1 MRRSRRHREDQVM
14 DDPRLYNT
22 PFNFMH
28 NLSLPPVLFIFTL
41 FSIHTDQH
49 RLDIR
54 IKLIQHRH
62 QGVMFQKSSNR
73 QIIGGKCPEWM
84 YDMTKWQCVISV
96 QVKYLWQLTTA
107 ARIKFCI
114 IYSWHGWWC
123 PLLPPA
129 LQMQAYLASDSH
141 DSWRSWFGDPQWCS
155 IYFIVIS
162 DFLCW
167 WKMVC
172 RFLLCFN
179 SALASQYYFAGNI
192 RCSADRH
199 QEVLVTTF
207 TSLFDTSSLRR

>member
-1 MRRSRRHREDQVM
+1 MRRSEDQVM
-14 DDPRLYNT
+14 DDPRLYNN

-84 YDMTKWQCVISV
+84 YDKMTMCNISAI
-96 QVKYLWQLTTA
+96 QIFMTTYN
-107 ARIKFCI
+107 RRPHIVPSC
-114 IYSWHGWWC
+114 
-123 PLLPPA
+123 LLHCRCR
-129 LQMQAYLASDSH
+129 LILHLILMIVGG
-141 DSWRSWFGDPQWCS
+141 WFGDPQWCS